1 MPIMEIDEF
10 LRMEYGQ
17 GRAGV
22 ASGGLPSILGV

>member
-1 MPIMEIDEF
+1 MEIDNF

-22 ASGGLPSILGV
+22 QAGGLPGILGV